1 MWTCESVQQLS
12 NLNTSN
18 RYCSSALSEF
28 SSSSFSVS
36 TQEPRPTQ
44 MSVAR
49 QLRNIAA
56 CNGQTGGNVCTVSHL
71 VIFTVLDQ
79 RQHQTIDLVQNLLK
93 TNPQLFE
100 IKVRYPRSSL
110 HFYRWRHDT
119 FFIFLFLPPSLHDI
133 RDWQA
138 GSPKPYFIQRVTVL
152 VLVQT

>member
-1 MWTCESVQQLS
+1 MSSAGRSVLSPLPGCRQTDTAATFCSPFYNRFVRNRCGRVSVQQLS

-56 CNGQTGGNVCTVSHL
+56 CNGQTGENVCTVSHL

-93 TNPQLFE
+93 TNPQLLE

-110 HFYRWRHDT
+110 HFYR
-119 FFIFLFLPPSLHDI
+119 
-133 RDWQA
+133 
-138 GSPKPYFIQRVTVL
+138 
-152 VLVQT
+152 